1 MRPLILVK
9 LLFCT
14 VIVVSGI
21 LAQTP
26 VTTSNPVIFVT
37 QTPAYGFE
45 SVTQT
50 FNNHRPTM
58 NSAPRGGDLM
68 IRYGDG
74 TLRNLTREA
83 GYGDSA
89 VLQGNKSIAVRQ
101 PSVHWSGNKAVFSMV
116 VGAPVK
122 DWDITLFYWQ
132 LYEVTGLGK
141 GETAQITK
149 VPHQP
154 QPYNNISPIYGS
166 DNRIIFTSDLPHNK
180 KKHLYPQLDEY
191 ENATV
196 VTGLW
201 SLDPATG
208 DLKLIQHSP
217 SGSFYPSIDSYGRII
232 FTRWDHL
239 QRDQQADL
247 DRAGQPYGT
256 FNYSSEDSTAVP
268 MNDRTDLFPEPRSVL
283 NPDYDSTM
291 ALHTFN
297 HFFPWEINQDGT
309 EEETVNHVG
318 RHEFG
323 GSYSNQSFL
332 KDNNLNYL
340 IPKESVIKNR
350 KYLQSDA
357 GTFHITED
365 PNNPGVYYATNARE
379 FSRETAGQ
387 IVKFTGAKGMN
398 PEDMEI
404 LEITHPVTAFSAEDG
419 QTPNPNHS
427 GHYKN
432 PLPLSDG
439 QLIVS
444 HTQNNFVNKNLG
456 NDQFPKPRYNFRL
469 KTVKDTVIGGK
480 TYKISDRLLTAG
492 IVRTLQYYNGN
503 NYLVSRT
510 DTLWELDA
518 AEVRPRSV
526 PPMKTETPL
535 ATPEQQVFAEE
546 NVNEQQFRS
555 WMKQK
560 NLALIVSRNV
570 TTRDRTDVSQPFNL
584 QVPGGVM
591 SAPLGGK
598 VYDVNF
604 MQLFQADLRRGQ
616 GGAGGHTTPR
626 AGRRVLATPMHDGI
640 ENNPPAGAAPA
651 GSVKLGLD
659 GSMASLVPAQRAMT
673 WQLSDPAGKG
683 VVRERYWIT
692 FQPGEIRTCASCHG
706 VNAKDQMGSLK
717 PQNKPEALRTLL
729 KHWKS
734 NVMSV
739 HGEENVP
746 KKFALEQNFPNPFNP
761 STQISYELPKSGHVS
776 LKIYD
781 MLGKE
786 AATVVDEVK
795 SAGRYQVRFDAAKFS
810 SGMYF
815 YRLRSGEFMRTRKM
829 LLVR

>member
-1 MRPLILVK
+1 MNLFRLLILSSI
-9 LLFCT
+9 T
-14 VIVVSGI
+14 I
-21 LAQTP
+21 LAVQAQDP
-26 VTTSNPVIFVT
+26 VKTSNPVIFVT
-37 QTPAYGFE
+37 QTPAFGFE

-50 FNNHRPTM
+50 FNNHLPTM
-58 NSAPRGGDLM
+58 NSAPRGGDVM

-83 GYGDSA
+83 GYGDTA

-101 PSVHWSGNKAVFSMV
+101 PSVHWNGNKALFSMV
-116 VGAPVK
+116 IGAPSKIWETPVH
-122 DWDITLFYWQ
+122 YWQ

-149 VPHQP
+149 IPHQP
-154 QPYNNISPIYGS
+154 AQYNNISPVYGS
-166 DNRIIFTSDLPHNK
+166 DGRIIFTSDLPHNR

-201 SLDPATG
+201 SLDPNTG

-217 SGSFYPSIDSYGRII
+217 SGSFYPTVDSYGRII

-247 DRAGQPYGT
+247 DRAGQSYGT
-256 FNYSSEDSTAVP
+256 FNYSSEDSTGVP
-268 MNDRTDLFPEPRSVL
+268 MNDRTDIFPEPRSVL

-323 GSYSNQSFL
+323 GSYSNKSFL

-340 IPKESVIKNR
+340 IPKESIIKNR

-365 PNNPGVYYATNARE
+365 PNNPGIYYATNARE

-398 PEDMEI
+398 PEEMEI
-404 LEITHPVTAFSAEDG
+404 LEITHPSTAFSAEDG
-419 QTPNPNHS
+419 QMPNPNHS

-439 QLIVS
+439 LLIVS
-444 HTQNNFVNKNLG
+444 HTQSNYANKNDG
-456 NDQFPKPRYNFRL
+456 TDQFPKPRYNFRL

-480 TYKISDRLLTAG
+480 TYKISDRLLTSG
-492 IVRTLQYYNGN
+492 IVRTLQYYTGSNF
-503 NYLVSRT
+503 LVSRT

-518 AEVRPRSV
+518 VEVRPRPV
-526 PPMKTETPL
+526 PPLKSETPL

-546 NVNEQQFRS
+546 NVNEQQFRA

-570 TTRDRTDVSQPFNL
+570 TTRDRTDILQPFNL
-584 QVPGGVM
+584 QVPGGM
-591 SAPLGGK
+591 KTAPLGGK
-598 VYDVNF
+598 VYDVNY
-604 MQLFQADLRRGQ
+604 MQIFQADLRRGQ

-626 AGRRVLATPMHDGI
+626 PGRRVLATPMHDGI
-640 ENNPPAGAAPA
+640 ENNPPLVSAPA

-659 GSMASLVPAQRAMT
+659 GSMASLVPAHRALT
-673 WQLSDPAGKG
+673 WQLSDPVGKG

-729 KHWKS
+729 QYWKS

-746 KKFALEQNFPNPFNP
+746 KEFSLEQNFPNPFNP
-761 STQISYELPKSGHVS
+761 STEISYELPKSGHVS

-795 SAGRYQVRFDAAKFS
+795 SAGRYQVRFDATKLS

-815 YRLRSGEFMRTRKM
+815 YRLRSGEFMKTRKM